1 MKIDDKTRL
10 LHMIEAAED
19 AVSFLSKKTFDDLLS
34 DRQLA
39 FAVVRALEIVGEA
52 AAQITQESR
61 EMYPTVKWRDI
72 VSMRNKLIHAYF
84 DINYN
89 IVWAAVKEQIPKLLP
104 ELKKII
110 DES

>member
-10 LHMIEAAED
+10 FHMIEAAED
-19 AVSFLSKKTFDDLLS
+19 AVSFLSKKTFDDLLT

-39 FAVVRALEIVGEA
+39 FAVIRALEIVGEA

-61 EMYPTVKWRDI
+61 ELHSNVKWRDI
-72 VSMRNKLIHAYF
+72 VSMRNKLINAYF

-89 IVWAAVKEQIPKLLP
+89 IVWAAVKEEIPKLLP

-110 DES
+110 DEC